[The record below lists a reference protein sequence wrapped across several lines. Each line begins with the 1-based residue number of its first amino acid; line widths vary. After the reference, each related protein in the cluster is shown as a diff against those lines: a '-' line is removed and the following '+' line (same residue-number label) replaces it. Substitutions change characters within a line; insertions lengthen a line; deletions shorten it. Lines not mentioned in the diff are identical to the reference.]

1 MSDQFFQKC
10 YFCSKTKKMNT
21 EFHMLELLGFSSEKQ
36 SLKKLNI
43 TTIQLS
49 IELVSVRNIN
59 LNRPFLIFEPN
70 LLKSGISILEQKK

>member
-1 MSDQFFQKC
+1 
-10 YFCSKTKKMNT
+10 MNT

-70 LLKSGISILEQKK
+70 LLKSGISILKQKKVNITVKFKISE